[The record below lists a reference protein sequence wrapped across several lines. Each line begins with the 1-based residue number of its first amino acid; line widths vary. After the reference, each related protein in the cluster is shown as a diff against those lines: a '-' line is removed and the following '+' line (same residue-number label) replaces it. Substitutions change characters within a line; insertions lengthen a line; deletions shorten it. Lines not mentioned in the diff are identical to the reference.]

1 MSIYTPYFYVIQEVS
16 TGKFYAGSKWGKDAN
31 PKNFLTKGGYITSS
45 NIIKTLIKKNGIDSF
60 TIRKIRIFS
69 SGENAYD
76 YETRFLQKV
85 KASKNPR
92 FYNLHDNVKI
102 TPGTEEFEK
111 IMMELYGVKNCM
123 QSQELYSSW
132 IDSFYKKTGVK
143 NPYQLEY
150 IKDKAITTRLERYG
164 YKYFNKD
171 ITKQIVIDRYGV
183 ENISQLD
190 EVKNKKKNTTRKN
203 YGVDNPFQSE
213 VIKEKI
219 KSTNLEKYGAE
230 NVMQTE
236 YGKDLI
242 RKTMIEKYGVDN
254 YSKTEEFKQHNKS
267 RLKSHHSRPII
278 FQIKE
283 YQMKYNLRFGRGWT
297 NKSDEGLEIMMNDL
311 IAKYGGLK

>member
-1 MSIYTPYFYVIQEVS
+1 MFIYTPYFYVIQEVS
-16 TGKFYAGSKWGKDAN
+16 TGKFYAGSKWGQDAN
-31 PKNFLTKGGYITSS
+31 PKNFLMKGGYITSS

-69 SGENAYD
+69 SGKNAYD

-85 KASKNPR
+85 KASKNPA
-92 FYNLHDNVKI
+92 FYNSHDNAKI

-111 IMMELYGVKNCM
+111 IMIEKYGVKNFM
-123 QSQELYSSW
+123 QSQELYASW
-132 IDSFYKKTGVK
+132 VDAFYNKTGVK
-143 NPYQLEY
+143 NPYQLEH
-150 IKDKAITTRLERYG
+150 IKNKAIATRLDRYG
-164 YKYFNKD
+164 CKYFNKD

-183 ENISQLD
+183 ENVSQLD
-190 EVKNKKKNTTRKN
+190 EVKIKKKNTTRKN

-230 NVMQTE
+230 SVMQTE
-236 YGKDLI
+236 YGKNLI
-242 RKTMIEKYGVDN
+242 RKTMLEKYGVDN
-254 YSKTEEFKQHNKS
+254 YSKTEEFKQHNKN
-267 RLKSHHSRPII
+267 RLKSHYSRPII

-297 NKSDEGLEIMMNDL
+297 NKSDEGLEIILNDL
-311 IAKYGGLK
+311 IAKYGELE